1 MLGLE
6 ARGRGRARRLV
17 YAAVRDYVPLRA
29 GDRVT
34 IERGEIHRGV
44 VRGGYHSVQDNTGT
58 FFVDLVDRNRPAE
71 FSSTTSSTELQQ
83 LESTV
88 IYSDGENKT
97 WIRGWVDAEEAKAIF
112 VAEAL
117 L

>member
-1 MLGLE
+1 MSE
-6 ARGRGRARRLV
+6 
-17 YAAVRDYVPLRA
+17 PLRS

-34 IERGEIHRGV
+34 VERDGEIERGV
-44 VRGGYHSVQDNTGT
+44 VRGGYHAASGDTC
-58 FFVDLVDRNRPAE
+58 FVDLVDRNRPAK

-83 LESTV
+83 LASTV
-88 IYSDGENKT
+88 IYSDGENKN